1 MRATQADDVCDRKN
15 LELPQFEVQVDHIQE
30 EDVIL
35 CTVPEAHEEKSLALK
50 IMIGLIL
57 LSGIQATCID
67 WLWSSNL

>member
-15 LELPQFEVQVDHIQE
+15 LELPKFEVQVDHIQE

-35 CTVPEAHEEKSLALK
+35 CTVLEAHEEKSLALK
-50 IMIGLIL
+50 IMTGLIL
-57 LSGIQATCID
+57 LSGIHATCID